1 MTDQNPSLNIVLGDG
16 QRVPMNRDTATL
28 YTFAG
33 QTVIDDLVL
42 DNANLDHIFVRLDP
56 EVEVAT
62 GIYIFK
68 AFQKQFGSLAAFM
81 ATHRFPMVLHAREI
95 PACDLTAYMRE
106 VDRTTTSFASDIPD
120 SLPEDFE

>member
-1 MTDQNPSLNIVLGDG
+1 MTNDNLSLNIVLGDG

-28 YTFAG
+28 YTFCG
-33 QTVIDDLVL
+33 QTIIGDLVL
-42 DNANLDHIFVRLDP
+42 DNANLDHIFVQLDP

-68 AFQKQFGSLAAFM
+68 AFQKEFGRLASFM

-95 PACDLTAYMRE
+95 PNCDMTAYMRE
-106 VDRTTTSFASDIPD
+106 VDRTTTSFASEIPD
-120 SLPEDFE
+120 FLPEQF